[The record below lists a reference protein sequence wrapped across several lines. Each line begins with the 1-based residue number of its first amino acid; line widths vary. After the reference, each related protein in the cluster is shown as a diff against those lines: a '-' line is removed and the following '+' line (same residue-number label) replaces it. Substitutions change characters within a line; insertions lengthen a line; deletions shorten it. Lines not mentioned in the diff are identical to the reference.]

1 MYELVGTFEEALNYN
16 SFVLV
21 YFLDDIA
28 DMEK

>member
-1 MYELVGTFEEALNYN
+1 MYEIVGTFEEAFNYN

-21 YFLDDIA
+21 YFLDEIA